1 MAVVPIA
8 VVLAGVVIWGKV
20 DSDSTLAKQ
29 NAAKTWKT
37 FEVRL
42 DHAFNK
48 YKTHEAKG
56 EFAQAINALKDYIAL
71 NRQRGSVSP
80 QDEKMLGRMLDE
92 LTFKGQAKGLALSRE
107 FKSTEER
114 LSDDPYAR
122 ADAHF
127 EYIEKL
133 KVSLPEDDTFLRKEV
148 EHYDRLNPQFSLYD

>member
-1 MAVVPIA
+1 MVAIPVA
-8 VVLAGVVIWGKV
+8 VVLAGFAIWGKV
-20 DSDSTLAKQ
+20 ESDSALTKQ

-37 FEVRL
+37 FEARL

-48 YKTHEAKG
+48 YKRHEGKG

-80 QDEKMLGRMLDE
+80 QDEKMLGRMLDD

-122 ADAHF
+122 ADAHY
-127 EYIEKL
+127 EYIKKL
-133 KVSLPEDDTFLRKEV
+133 KVALPEDDTFLRKEV
-148 EHYDRLNPQFSLYD
+148 EHYGRLNPQISLYD